1 MPVDPITTALDL
13 LKRQAELET
22 GLRQP
27 GRART
32 TEEREL
38 YALRERLQRYPQA
51 VTAILETARNLNRQV
66 DTLQPQDVRSL
77 G

>member
-1 MPVDPITTALDL
+1 MEPIHEALEL

-27 GRART
+27 GGIRV

-38 YALRERLQRYPQA
+38 YALRARLQRYPQA
-51 VTAILETARNLNRQV
+51 VTAILQAARNLNRPV
-66 DTLQPQDVRSL
+66 DTLEPHDVRAL
-77 G
+77 E

>member
-1 MPVDPITTALDL
+1 MEPLSEALEL
-13 LKRQAELET
+13 LKRQAELEA
-22 GLRQP
+22 GLRQA
-27 GRART
+27 GGIRI

-51 VTAILETARNLNRQV
+51 VTAILQAARNLNRPI
-66 DTLQPQDVRSL
+66 DTLQAQDVRPL